1 MAQRSFQGNF
11 NRNFNRNFEC
21 YLERNPRPAL
31 EYGMNHA
38 ECTLWSAPRG
48 LLCG

>member
-11 NRNFNRNFEC
+11 QRNFQGNFHRNFEC
-21 YLERNPRPAL
+21 YLERTPRPAL

-38 ECTLWSAPRG
+38 ECTL
-48 LLCG
+48 